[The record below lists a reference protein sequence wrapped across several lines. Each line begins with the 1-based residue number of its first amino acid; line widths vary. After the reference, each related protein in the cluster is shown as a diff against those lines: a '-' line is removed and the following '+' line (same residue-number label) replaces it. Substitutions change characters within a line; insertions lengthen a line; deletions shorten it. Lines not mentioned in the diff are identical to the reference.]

1 VVASADP
8 RQCGNCGA
16 AVARLDA
23 RYCEFCGHELP
34 RPAAPPPVAPA
45 GPYGDVEAR
54 FAALQQHAELQRLM
68 LQVPKVAGIGCGM
81 VFTVGFFVVFIG
93 VAVFMLGVMGETGA
107 PGFMKIV
114 PLFFIIAGGG
124 AAIAMVRR
132 MSNFSRAPLQREPAM
147 VVGERT
153 EVSGGGRNSSSSTTY
168 FVSLEFPGGR
178 RNEYRTQGPVVG
190 KVSDGDV
197 GVAYLKGEFLVD
209 FERLRV

>member
-1 VVASADP
+1 MASADS

-16 AVARLDA
+16 AVAKLDA

-68 LQVPKVAGIGCGM
+68 LQVPKVAGIGCGL
-81 VFTVGFFVVFIG
+81 VFTIGFFVIFIG
-93 VAVFMLGVMGETGA
+93 VAVFMFGAMGSTGA
-107 PGFMKIV
+107 PSIMKVV
-114 PLFFIIAGGG
+114 PLFFILVGSV
-124 AAIAMVRR
+124 AAFTIVRR
-132 MSNFSRAPLQREPAM
+132 LNNFSRAPLQREPAM

-178 RNEYRTQGPVVG
+178 RSEYRTQGQVVG